1 MDSIANL
8 LTKIRN
14 AHHAHQSIVMVSH
27 SKMKEKIVKILEKEK
42 FIEEAGVIKTGK
54 FPELKIKLWEDRELE
69 LKKISKPGQKIY
81 VKNPNIKKVK
91 NGLGMS
97 IFSTSQGLMT
107 GAEARKK
114 KLGGELICTVS

>member
-14 AHHAHQSIVMVSH
+14 AHHAHQSMVTISH
-27 SKMKEKIVKILEKEK
+27 SRIKEKIVKILEKEG
-42 FIEEAGVIKTGK
+42 FIEEASVIKTGK
-54 FPELKIKLWEDRELE
+54 FPELKIKLREDQELE
-69 LKKISKPGQKIY
+69 LKRISKPGQKIY

-91 NGLGMS
+91 NGLGIS
-97 IFSTSQGLMT
+97 IFSTSQGIMT
-107 GAEARKK
+107 GKEARKK